1 MKRIASIDIFRAL
14 TMITMIFVNDYAG
27 MGGLPHWLHHADF
40 DEDMLGFSDLVFP
53 AFLFCV
59 GMSIPFAVG
68 ARFNRGASQL
78 QVLGHIVLRT
88 LALLVMG
95 IFSMNMRGVE
105 GGLSNAVFS
114 LLAIAGY
121 FLIWNAYPKVPA
133 ASAAS
138 GSRAGLGGCNSKA
151 GAAGFGAAP
160 RQHKPDRAS
169 IIRVIARIAGIIL
182 LIGLVVYKD
191 LHGMPF
197 RHGWWG
203 ILGLIAWAYL
213 PCAVG
218 YLCLRGDFRKVMIF
232 SLLTLILCLL
242 NASPAI
248 PADWS
253 SRAVILGF
261 WPGGWTHPAIC
272 AAGMMTSML
281 LIRFSDK
288 PRSLFTCYAGFA
300 LAMFLLG
307 LVSHRFWIISKI
319 QATPTWLFFCV
330 ALSVVCFGM
339 LYWFVDLR
347 YPVKPGMTKEVKPEI
362 TNPVMPGS
370 TGHLRSAANPVVKE
384 MTPKKGSIQSVMS
397 GLTRHLIAPAGTAT
411 LTCYMMPSIWY
422 DVQQLLGLHWPAALT
437 YGLPGL
443 IKALVFAF
451 VIVALTGLFEKIHLK
466 LKL

>member
-78 QVLGHIVLRT
+78 QVLGHIALRT

-105 GGLSNAVFS
+105 GGLSHAVFS
-114 LLAIAGY
+114 LMAIAGY
-121 FLIWNAYPKVPA
+121 FLIWNAWPKQKSTLSSVLHA
-133 ASAAS
+133 
-138 GSRAGLGGCNSKA
+138 
-151 GAAGFGAAP
+151 
-160 RQHKPDRAS
+160 
-169 IIRVIARIAGIIL
+169 AGIIL

-281 LIRFSDK
+281 LIRFGDK

-330 ALSVVCFGM
+330 AISVLLFSVI
-339 LYWFVDLR
+339 YWMADL
-347 YPVKPGMTKEVKPEI
+347 K
-362 TNPVMPGS
+362 
-370 TGHLRSAANPVVKE
+370 GHSHWAR
-384 MTPKKGSIQSVMS
+384 
-397 GLTRHLIAPAGTAT
+397 LIAPAGTAT

-422 DVQQLLGLHWPAALT
+422 DVQQLLGLHWPEALS

-451 VIVALTGLFEKIHLK
+451 IIVALTGLFEKIHLK